1 MSAFMVQDRVINRVV
16 VWLNSRDH
24 EWNRDRILEVA
35 QLDSNDDEWQE
46 KLGASM
52 FQLNMDGVNSRYG
65 EGQAAEFRS
74 LDYRFAYE
82 MSNDIQVLKSL
93 QCWLYQCSEGDVPE
107 MPLYKAFAQLAGEIA
122 IGIVGR
128 MDAYDRAEW

>member
-1 MSAFMVQDRVINRVV
+1 MSAFMVEDRVINRVV
-16 VWLNSRDH
+16 CWLNNREH
-24 EWNRDRILEVA
+24 QWNRDRILEVA
-35 QLDSNDDEWQE
+35 QLESTDNEWEE

-65 EGQAAEFRS
+65 AGQAGEFRS

-93 QCWLYQCSEGDVPE
+93 QCWLYQCCEGDVPE
-107 MPLYKAFAQLAGEIA
+107 TPLYKAFSELAGEIA
-122 IGIVGR
+122 IGIVHK
-128 MDAYDRAEW
+128 MDAYDKAEW